1 MYKSAENENKDNQE
15 EENLKRLDIFLGKKL
30 RDFRE
35 RVGWT
40 LTELGER
47 VGVSHQQIHKYE
59 RADSKISAAMLFKFA
74 QLFETNPNAFFD
86 GFTSTL
92 DLLKDD
98 MISLKQKDII
108 NILLIEDSS
117 ADEFLIRKALEN
129 CGHQFN
135 FYCLHDSDEVFNFL
149 RRKISIAPFPRPDII
164 LLDLNL
170 PKVNGLSILKSLK
183 QDREIQ
189 DIPIIVLTSSLNKMD
204 MINAY
209 KNHASGFISKSFD
222 FNVFQKNL
230 QTTINYWV
238 EAVVLPSATTEHHN
252 QAAQGS

>member
-1 MYKSAENENKDNQE
+1 MERIAESTNREAKEIKERDNDIHR
-15 EENLKRLDIFLGKKL
+15 RLDIYLGKKL

-40 LTELGER
+40 LNDLGER

-59 RADSKISAAMLFKFA
+59 NAESKISAATLFKFA
-74 QLFETNPNAFFD
+74 QIFETNPNTFFE
-86 GFTSTL
+86 GFTSIES
-92 DLLKDD
+92 DLARDD
-98 MISLKQKDII
+98 TISLKQKDVI

-117 ADEFLIRKALEN
+117 ADEFLIRKALDN
-129 CGHQFN
+129 CGHQFS
-135 FYCLHDSDEVFNFL
+135 FYCAHDGDEVFNFL

-170 PKVNGLSILKSLK
+170 PKINGLSILKSMK

-238 EAVVLPSATTEHHN
+238 EAVVLPTASHH
-252 QAAQGS
+252 

>member
-1 MYKSAENENKDNQE
+1 VYKNTENANKEGDS
-15 EENLKRLDIFLGKKL
+15 LRRVDVYLGKRL

-59 RADSKISAAMLFKFA
+59 NADSKISAAMLFKFA
-74 QLFETNPNAFFD
+74 QIFETNPNAFFD
-86 GFTSTL
+86 GFHMIDL
-92 DLLKDD
+92 DFLKDD
-98 MISLKQKDII
+98 TLSLKQKDVI

-135 FYCLHDSDEVFNFL
+135 FYCAHDGDEVFNVL

-170 PKVNGLSILKSLK
+170 PKINGLSILKSLK

-238 EAVVLPSATTEHHN
+238 EAVVLPTASQH
-252 QAAQGS
+252 

>member
-1 MYKSAENENKDNQE
+1 MLRAVKQQTE
-15 EENLKRLDIFLGKKL
+15 ETNNTKELDIFLGKKL

-40 LTELGER
+40 LTELGEK

-59 RADSKISAAMLFKFA
+59 QSDSKIAASMLYKFA
-74 QLFETNPNAFFD
+74 QVFDANPNAFFE
-86 GFTSTL
+86 GFNPQSL
-92 DLLKDD
+92 EIVKDD
-98 MISLKQKDII
+98 IISLKQKDVI

-135 FYCLHDSDEVFNFL
+135 FYCLHESEEVFSFL
-149 RRKISIAPFPRPDII
+149 RRKLAIAPFPRPDII

-209 KNHASGFISKSFD
+209 KNHASGYISKSFD
-222 FNVFQKNL
+222 FNVFQESL
-230 QTTINYWV
+230 QKTINYWV
-238 EAVVLPSATTEHHN
+238 GAVVLP
-252 QAAQGS
+252 GSTR

>member
-1 MYKSAENENKDNQE
+1 MDKNGEAANKEADE
-15 EENLKRLDIFLGKKL
+15 VRRIDIFLGKKL

-59 RADSKISAAMLFKFA
+59 NADSKISASMIFKFA
-74 QLFETNPNAFFD
+74 QVFETNPNSFFD
-86 GFTSTL
+86 GFNIIDL
-92 DLLKDD
+92 DFQRGDT
-98 MISLKQKDII
+98 ISLKQKDII

-135 FYCLHDSDEVFNFL
+135 IYCVHDSEEVFNLL
-149 RRKISIAPFPRPDII
+149 RRKVSIAPFPRPDLI

-170 PKVNGLSILKSLK
+170 PKMNGLSILKSLK

-230 QTTINYWV
+230 QTTIDYWV
-238 EAVVLPSATTEHHN
+238 EAVVLPTAS
-252 QAAQGS
+252 QQ